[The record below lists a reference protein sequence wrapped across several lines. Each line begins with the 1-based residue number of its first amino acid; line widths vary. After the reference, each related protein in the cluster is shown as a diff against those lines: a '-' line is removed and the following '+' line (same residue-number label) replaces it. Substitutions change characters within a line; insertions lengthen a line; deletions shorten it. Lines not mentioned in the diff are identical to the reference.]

1 MRQEVITCLQYCIHS
16 WLSQCQKDTD
26 KLQGSS
32 KTIEII
38 KRPENKLQ
46 RKTRTATFFYF
57 SQEILKGKT
66 FL

>member
-38 KRPENKLQ
+38 KRPENKCKGRLQ
-46 RKTRTATFFYF
+46 
-57 SQEILKGKT
+57 QPH
-66 FL
+66 FLL